1 LKTISGAKL
10 KQGEYATM
18 VGMDFKLLGRNSLEN
33 AVLGLIVDD
42 GIPDRKNRN
51 LLFSDKFK
59 YYGSYVTMTKDHVV
73 VVLCLS
79 S

>member
-33 AVLGLIVDD
+33 AVLGLIVI
-42 GIPDRKNRN
+42 GYSKGGN
-51 LLFSDKFK
+51 L
-59 YYGSYVTMTKDHVV
+59 
-73 VVLCLS
+73 VLMIS
-79 S
+79 RQASK